1 MALEIER
8 KYLVI
13 NDKWKDNIL
22 SESVLKQGY
31 IANQPNATVRVRIA
45 DGAAYLNIKSA
56 TKGISRA
63 EFEYQI
69 PLADAEQILE
79 QVAEQPFIDK
89 TRYKVQW
96 GEHVWDLDLFAGDN
110 QGLVMAEVELDSEDE
125 TFELPPW
132 AGQEVSGDPRY
143 YNASLVKHPYT
154 EW

>member
-143 YNASLVKHPYT
+143 YNASLVKHPYS

>member
-13 NDKWKDNIL
+13 NDKWKENIL

-45 DGAAYLNIKSA
+45 GEVAYLNIKSA
-56 TKGISRA
+56 TTGITRE

-69 PLADAEQILE
+69 PLSDAEQILE
-79 QVAEQPFIDK
+79 QVAEHPFIDK

-96 GEHVWDLDLFAGDN
+96 GSHVWDLDLFAGEN
-110 QGLVMAEVELDSEDE
+110 QGLIMAEVELNSEDE
-125 TFELPPW
+125 SFELPPW
-132 AGQEVSGDPRY
+132 AGKEVFGDPRY

-154 EW
+154 QW

>member
-13 NDKWKDNIL
+13 NDKWKENIL

-31 IANQPNATVRVRIA
+31 IAHQPNATVRVRIA
-45 DGAAYLNIKSA
+45 DSTAYLNIKSA
-56 TKGISRA
+56 TTGITRA

-79 QVAEQPFIDK
+79 QVADSPFIDK

-96 GEHVWDLDLFAGDN
+96 GNHVWDLDLFAGEN
-110 QGLVMAEVELDSEDE
+110 QGLIMAEVELSSEDE
-125 TFELPPW
+125 SFELPPW
-132 AGQEVSGDPRY
+132 AGEEVSGDPRY
-143 YNASLVKHPYT
+143 YNASLVKHPYSQ
-154 EW
+154 W

>member
-13 NDKWKDNIL
+13 NDKWKENIL

-45 DGAAYLNIKSA
+45 GEVAYLNIKSA
-56 TKGISRA
+56 TTGITRA

-69 PLADAEQILE
+69 PRSDAEQILE
-79 QVAEQPFIDK
+79 QVAEHPFIDK

-96 GEHVWDLDLFAGDN
+96 GSHVWDLDLFAGEN
-110 QGLVMAEVELDSEDE
+110 QGLIMAEVELNSEDE
-125 TFELPPW
+125 SFELPPW
-132 AGQEVSGDPRY
+132 AGKEVSGDPRY

-154 EW
+154 QW

>member
-13 NDKWKDNIL
+13 NDKWKENIL
-22 SESVLKQGY
+22 SKSVLKQGY

-45 DGAAYLNIKSA
+45 GEVAYLNIKSA
-56 TKGISRA
+56 TTGITRA

-69 PLADAEQILE
+69 PLSDAEQILE
-79 QVAEQPFIDK
+79 QVAEHPFIDK

-96 GEHVWDLDLFAGDN
+96 GSHVWDLDLFAGEN
-110 QGLVMAEVELDSEDE
+110 QGLIMAEVELNSEDE
-125 TFELPPW
+125 SFELPPW
-132 AGQEVSGDPRY
+132 AGKEVSGDPRY

-154 EW
+154 QW

>member
-13 NDKWKDNIL
+13 NDKWKENIL

-31 IANQPNATVRVRIA
+31 IANQPNATVRIRIA
-45 DGAAYLNIKSA
+45 SEVAYLNIKSA
-56 TKGISRA
+56 TTGITRA

-69 PLADAEQILE
+69 PLPDAEQILE
-79 QVAEQPFIDK
+79 QVAEHPFIDK

-96 GEHVWDLDLFAGDN
+96 GSHVWDLDLFAGEN
-110 QGLVMAEVELDSEDE
+110 QGLIMAEVELNSEDE
-125 TFELPPW
+125 SFELPPW
-132 AGQEVSGDPRY
+132 AGKEVSGDPRY

-154 EW
+154 RW